1 MVAIKIG
8 NDVLSVFPTWLLLL
22 LAVELYV
29 GYEVLKKLEMNEQ
42 IEDGVK
48 GVREKIDGL
57 AKLIPRYDSKWWND
71 FVIENRNI
79 EICIDWEV

>member
-29 GYEVLKKLEMNEQ
+29 GYEVLKKLEMNEH

-57 AKLIPRYDSKWWND
+57 AKLIPRYDSK
-71 FVIENRNI
+71 
-79 EICIDWEV
+79 

>member
-57 AKLIPRYDSKWWND
+57 AKLIPRYDSK
-71 FVIENRNI
+71 
-79 EICIDWEV
+79 